1 MAQLPLNMFPGVAV
15 ITGAGGT
22 GKPSTRN
29 INIRHSHN
37 TQESAPQLQKLSLQ
51 LVVRKS
57 VSRTSI
63 KNPWIKRQK

>member
-1 MAQLPLNMFPGVAV
+1 MAQLHLNMFPGVAV

-57 VSRTSI
+57 LSQTSME
-63 KNPWIKRQK
+63 NPWITRQK